1 MAVITTIDL
10 SLDRDG
16 KRVLSD
22 VAFLAQQ
29 GEITGILG
37 SKGSGKSSLLHVL
50 AGLVSPSSGSAVVN
64 DFDIL
69 KSSPAVRGCVGMVF
83 QELFFDDFL
92 TARDVLDLH
101 GQLHG
106 MSTKLRKHRIES
118 LLSSLGLAERGNVQ
132 VRYFTLFKKRKLALA
147 RAVMHSPAVLLL
159 DELTAGLTGEQC
171 ADMWSTIIK
180 VNAQFKISVVVA
192 SSSWEECERLCDRV
206 VVLHRGMVLCQ
217 GTPESL
223 KEEVGG
229 STVVLHLDRSQPRL
243 IEALRSLWFV
253 KDAKG
258 YDKVVEVIVR
268 PKDLEIDKI
277 TKLVNRFPCRILGLT
292 MHKPTLNDV
301 FYKYSGCFME
311 EAGGTP

>member
-10 SLDRDG
+10 SLDRNG

-22 VAFLAQQ
+22 IAFCAKS

-37 SKGSGKSSLLHVL
+37 SKESGKSSLLHVL

-69 KSSPAVRGCVGMVF
+69 TSSHAVRGSIGMVF

-106 MSTKLRKHRIES
+106 MPVKLRQQRIES
-118 LLSSLGLAERGNVQ
+118 LLSQLGLAEKGNVQ

-159 DELTAGLTGEQC
+159 DEPTSGLTGEQC

-192 SSSWEECERLCDRV
+192 TNSWEESDRLCDNV
-206 VVLHRGMVLCQ
+206 VVLHRGLVLCQ

-229 STVVLHLDRSQPRL
+229 STVVLQLDRSQPRL

-253 KDAKG
+253 KDAKSQ
-258 YDKVVEVIVR
+258 DKLVEITVR
-268 PKDLEIDKI
+268 PAELEIEKI

-301 FYKYSGCFME
+301 FYKYAGCFIE
-311 EAGGTP
+311 EAGGKL